1 MKKHKRR
8 LFRIVFFSVFIL
20 ALITLLSTKK
30 LWLASM
36 ASVLDVPYDGEHAD
50 LVIVEGGNIV
60 PAVFMERAI
69 ELIKNGKAEKLLI
82 VLNTADGAVDAF
94 GVDNYPALLDTA
106 LIKRNVLKSQYHILL
121 SHIQDP
127 FTRNSAVSISQYLE
141 NNPATTDTLILLQD
155 TFHIKR
161 SLLAYRKVFEPNE
174 IHVLACSVPI
184 HVNAQNWWKSLS
196 GIRRVYGEYAKFI
209 YYKFKGYI

>member
-1 MKKHKRR
+1 MKKHKKLLSR
-8 LFRIVFFSVFIL
+8 FVFFSVFIL
-20 ALITLLSTKK
+20 VLITLLCTKK

-36 ASVLDVPYDGEHAD
+36 AAVLDVPFTEEHAD

-69 ELIKNGKAEKLLI
+69 ELIKNNKAEKMLI

-94 GVDNYPALLDTA
+94 GVDNYPALLDSA
-106 LIKRNVLKSQYHILL
+106 LKKNNISESQYHILL

-127 FTRNSAVSISQYLE
+127 FTRNSAITIFQYLE
-141 NNPATTDTLILLQD
+141 NEPAATDTLMLLQD
-155 TFHIKR
+155 TFHAKR
-161 SLLAYRKVFEPNE
+161 SLLAYRKVFEPSE

-184 HVNAQNWWKSLS
+184 HVNAQNWWQSLS
-196 GIRRVYGEYAKFI
+196 GVRRVYGEYAKFI